1 MNRIEVMRFLM
12 VRGTKI
18 DAANATG
25 LTALMLAA
33 REGQTQ
39 AVLLLMEYGANINL
53 KAPNGYSALGAA
65 KQQNNDEVARILVK
79 AGAKE

>member
-1 MNRIEVMRFLM
+1 M
-12 VRGTKI
+12 
-18 DAANATG
+18 
-25 LTALMLAA
+25 A

-53 KAPNGYSALGAA
+53 KTANGYTALGAA
-65 KQQNNDEVARILVK
+65 KQRDNEEIVRILVK